1 MNRLIALDIETYDPN
16 LHELGDGSI
25 RKDGRILCCGAHG
38 DGISKVFD
46 FDNPNDIQELRDIL
60 KDPGIDKIYHN
71 GIGYD
76 LPWLYCGYDMVI
88 KGVQHDTMTR
98 AALIDEYQSLGL
110 DDCCRKLG
118 LRGKNKDETIE
129 AWYEKWQAQ
138 MKLVAKSFKKYGISD
153 NNEVIVAK
161 ENNDFETWKLSPAE
175 VEALITQS
183 YKKDVW
189 ANALVIWAD
198 PVGREM
204 MKKYNLQDCV
214 ATFNLFKAQE
224 KLIEP
229 LHNVYEMECKLVP
242 ILLDMKK
249 RGIRVDEKRMAE
261 LAAKVQEKADE
272 QERKLIDMYGVT
284 GEMIASGKKLGA
296 RLNEMGIHSPIK
308 TATGA
313 ESWAE
318 GALVRI
324 HHPVIPMIQEYKNY
338 DSILNKYLRGSLS
351 RTVINGRIHCT
362 FLPML
367 RDKESGMGGG
377 GTVTGRFSCLATG
390 TMIFTTEEGYIPIE
404 TVQSGMHT
412 ITHTGKIAKI
422 KQLLCNGIRP
432 VYLYDNIICTK
443 DHKIWD
449 GNQFKEAQYVNF
461 KSIPQERGTLQDD
474 LRRLLIREQAKHRGF
489 GSQVQDYC
497 TQYTRSLENV
507 SDSRATT
514 FTAWFKSEQSN
525 EYRIKCY
532 AWQMWRAASQ
542 LQGCHIRWPR
552 QSDDKAQWP
561 LYTVLQE
568 SYGRCDWDRPGRS
581 SISSR
586 STSCRWEQ
594 TEQRLGQSDTMHKQ
608 SSWQN
613 AQEASGETEGLSM
626 GNVLVWDLEID
637 HEDHSFLANGY
648 FVHNCK
654 APNLQ
659 QIPARNKGHG
669 QDFSQDMR
677 SLFLPEEG
685 KMIAALDY
693 SQIEAVLLG
702 HYAQGQQAVWFR
714 EQLKAGADLHNIV
727 MGMTGITYRPVVKTF
742 NYGCIYG
749 MGWKTA
755 MEKNYTLFE
764 KLAAE
769 EGLDIETFTK
779 DIYYNY
785 HKKFPVIKDTMEWC
799 QNIAKAQGYIDT
811 MGGRRQ
817 HKPKPAY
824 DPATGK
830 INDFIYKML
839 NKLIQGTAADILKT
853 ALINAYEA
861 GIYDVLDLHLLVHDE
876 QVVSVPFTKEGCE
889 ATVELQQTMANVYK
903 DQLLVPIKAE
913 CELGPNWGYWS
924 SRIYKDMQNGI
935 FNPAEFNADY
945 RETH

>member
-46 FDNPNDIQELRDIL
+46 FDNPNDVQELRDIL
-60 KDPGIDKIYHN
+60 KDPSIDKIYHN

-110 DDCCRKLG
+110 DDCCKKLG

-138 MKLVAKSFKKYGISD
+138 MKLAAKSFKKYGISD
-153 NNEVIVAK
+153 NNEVIIAK
-161 ENNDFETWKLSPAE
+161 ENNDFETWKLSPTE

-189 ANALVIWAD
+189 ANALVVWAD

-204 MKKYNLQDCV
+204 MKKYNHQDCI

-229 LHNVYEMECKLVP
+229 LRNVYEMECKLVP

-284 GEMIASGKKLGA
+284 GEMISSGRKLGA

-308 TATGA
+308 TVTGA

-351 RTVINGRIHCT
+351 RTIINGRIHCT

-377 GTVTGRFSCLATG
+377 GTVTGRFS
-390 TMIFTTEEGYIPIE
+390 
-404 TVQSGMHT
+404 
-412 ITHTGKIAKI
+412 
-422 KQLLCNGIRP
+422 
-432 VYLYDNIICTK
+432 
-443 DHKIWD
+443 
-449 GNQFKEAQYVNF
+449 
-461 KSIPQERGTLQDD
+461 
-474 LRRLLIREQAKHRGF
+474 
-489 GSQVQDYC
+489 
-497 TQYTRSLENV
+497 
-507 SDSRATT
+507 
-514 FTAWFKSEQSN
+514 
-525 EYRIKCY
+525 
-532 AWQMWRAASQ
+532 
-542 LQGCHIRWPR
+542 
-552 QSDDKAQWP
+552 
-561 LYTVLQE
+561 
-568 SYGRCDWDRPGRS
+568 
-581 SISSR
+581 
-586 STSCRWEQ
+586 
-594 TEQRLGQSDTMHKQ
+594 
-608 SSWQN
+608 
-613 AQEASGETEGLSM
+613 
-626 GNVLVWDLEID
+626 
-637 HEDHSFLANGY
+637 
-648 FVHNCK
+648 CK

-702 HYAQGQQAVWFR
+702 HYAQGQQATWFR

-876 QVVSVPFTKEGCE
+876 QVVSTPFTKEGCE

-935 FNPAEFNADY
+935 FNQAEFNADY

>member
-60 KDPGIDKIYHN
+60 KDPSIDKIYHN

-76 LPWLYCGYDMVI
+76 LPWLYCGYDMII

-129 AWYEKWQAQ
+129 VWYEKWQAQ
-138 MKLVAKSFKKYGISD
+138 MKLAAKSFKKYGISD
-153 NNEVIVAK
+153 NNEVIIAK
-161 ENNDFETWKLSPAE
+161 ENNDFETWKLSPTE

-204 MKKYNLQDCV
+204 MKKYNLQDCI

-284 GEMIASGKKLGA
+284 GEMISSGKKLGA
-296 RLNEMGIHSPIK
+296 RLNEIGIHSPIK

-318 GALVRI
+318 GALERI

-338 DSILNKYLRGSLS
+338 NSILNKYLRGSLS

-377 GTVTGRFSCLATG
+377 GTVTGRFS
-390 TMIFTTEEGYIPIE
+390 
-404 TVQSGMHT
+404 
-412 ITHTGKIAKI
+412 
-422 KQLLCNGIRP
+422 
-432 VYLYDNIICTK
+432 
-443 DHKIWD
+443 
-449 GNQFKEAQYVNF
+449 
-461 KSIPQERGTLQDD
+461 
-474 LRRLLIREQAKHRGF
+474 
-489 GSQVQDYC
+489 
-497 TQYTRSLENV
+497 
-507 SDSRATT
+507 
-514 FTAWFKSEQSN
+514 
-525 EYRIKCY
+525 
-532 AWQMWRAASQ
+532 
-542 LQGCHIRWPR
+542 
-552 QSDDKAQWP
+552 
-561 LYTVLQE
+561 
-568 SYGRCDWDRPGRS
+568 
-581 SISSR
+581 
-586 STSCRWEQ
+586 
-594 TEQRLGQSDTMHKQ
+594 
-608 SSWQN
+608 
-613 AQEASGETEGLSM
+613 
-626 GNVLVWDLEID
+626 
-637 HEDHSFLANGY
+637 
-648 FVHNCK
+648 CK

-702 HYAQGQQAVWFR
+702 HYAQGQQAAWFR
-714 EQLKAGADLHNIV
+714 EQLKAGADLHNIA

-779 DIYYNY
+779 NVYYNY

-876 QVVSVPFTKEGCE
+876 QVVSTPFTKEGCE
-889 ATVELQQTMANVYK
+889 ATVELQQIMASVYK

-935 FNPAEFNADY
+935 FNQAEFNADY

>member
-60 KDPGIDKIYHN
+60 KDPSIDKIYHN

-76 LPWLYCGYDMVI
+76 LPWLYCGYDMII

-118 LRGKNKDETIE
+118 LKGKNKDETIE
-129 AWYEKWQAQ
+129 AWYEKWQTQ
-138 MKLVAKSFKKYGISD
+138 MKLAAKSFKKYGISD
-153 NNEVIVAK
+153 NNEVIIAK
-161 ENNDFETWKLSPAE
+161 ENNDFETWKLSPTE

-189 ANALVIWAD
+189 TNALVIWAD

-204 MKKYNLQDCV
+204 MKKYNLQDCI

-284 GEMIASGKKLGA
+284 GEMISSGKKLGA
-296 RLNEMGIHSPIK
+296 RLNEIGIHSPIK

-318 GALVRI
+318 GALERI

-338 DSILNKYLRGSLS
+338 NSILNKYLRGSLS

-377 GTVTGRFSCLATG
+377 GTVTGRFS
-390 TMIFTTEEGYIPIE
+390 
-404 TVQSGMHT
+404 
-412 ITHTGKIAKI
+412 
-422 KQLLCNGIRP
+422 
-432 VYLYDNIICTK
+432 
-443 DHKIWD
+443 
-449 GNQFKEAQYVNF
+449 
-461 KSIPQERGTLQDD
+461 
-474 LRRLLIREQAKHRGF
+474 
-489 GSQVQDYC
+489 
-497 TQYTRSLENV
+497 
-507 SDSRATT
+507 
-514 FTAWFKSEQSN
+514 
-525 EYRIKCY
+525 
-532 AWQMWRAASQ
+532 
-542 LQGCHIRWPR
+542 
-552 QSDDKAQWP
+552 
-561 LYTVLQE
+561 
-568 SYGRCDWDRPGRS
+568 
-581 SISSR
+581 
-586 STSCRWEQ
+586 
-594 TEQRLGQSDTMHKQ
+594 
-608 SSWQN
+608 
-613 AQEASGETEGLSM
+613 
-626 GNVLVWDLEID
+626 
-637 HEDHSFLANGY
+637 
-648 FVHNCK
+648 CK

-702 HYAQGQQAVWFR
+702 HYAQGQQAAWFR
-714 EQLKAGADLHNIV
+714 EQLKAGADLHNIA

-779 DIYYNY
+779 NVYYNY

-876 QVVSVPFTKEGCE
+876 QVVSTPFTKEGCE
-889 ATVELQQTMANVYK
+889 ATVELQQIMASVYK

-935 FNPAEFNADY
+935 FNQAEFNADY

>member
-60 KDPGIDKIYHN
+60 KDPSIDKIYHN

-118 LRGKNKDETIE
+118 LKGKNKDETIE

-153 NNEVIVAK
+153 NNEVTVPIKDEETKKVV
-161 ENNDFETWKLSPAE
+161 DFQTWKLSAAE
-175 VEALITQS
+175 VEALVTDS

-189 ANALVIWAD
+189 ANALVVWAD

-224 KLIEP
+224 KLMEP
-229 LHNVYEMECKLVP
+229 LRNVYEMECKLVP

-284 GEMIASGKKLGA
+284 GEMISSGKKLGA

-377 GTVTGRFSCLATG
+377 GTVTGRFSC
-390 TMIFTTEEGYIPIE
+390 
-404 TVQSGMHT
+404 
-412 ITHTGKIAKI
+412 
-422 KQLLCNGIRP
+422 
-432 VYLYDNIICTK
+432 
-443 DHKIWD
+443 
-449 GNQFKEAQYVNF
+449 
-461 KSIPQERGTLQDD
+461 
-474 LRRLLIREQAKHRGF
+474 
-489 GSQVQDYC
+489 
-497 TQYTRSLENV
+497 
-507 SDSRATT
+507 
-514 FTAWFKSEQSN
+514 
-525 EYRIKCY
+525 
-532 AWQMWRAASQ
+532 
-542 LQGCHIRWPR
+542 
-552 QSDDKAQWP
+552 
-561 LYTVLQE
+561 
-568 SYGRCDWDRPGRS
+568 
-581 SISSR
+581 
-586 STSCRWEQ
+586 
-594 TEQRLGQSDTMHKQ
+594 
-608 SSWQN
+608 
-613 AQEASGETEGLSM
+613 
-626 GNVLVWDLEID
+626 
-637 HEDHSFLANGY
+637 
-648 FVHNCK
+648 K

-702 HYAQGQQAVWFR
+702 HYAQGQQANWFR

-876 QVVSVPFTKEGCE
+876 QVVSTPFTKEGCE
-889 ATVELQQTMANVYK
+889 ATVELQQIMASVYK

-935 FNPAEFNADY
+935 FNQAEFNADY

>member
-60 KDPGIDKIYHN
+60 KDPSIDKIYHN

-138 MKLVAKSFKKYGISD
+138 MKLAAKSFKKYGISD
-153 NNEVIVAK
+153 NNEVIIAK
-161 ENNDFETWKLSPAE
+161 ENNDFETWKLSPTE

-204 MKKYNLQDCV
+204 MKKYNLQDCT

-284 GEMIASGKKLGA
+284 GEMISSGKKLGA
-296 RLNEMGIHSPIK
+296 RLNEMGIHSPIR

-351 RTVINGRIHCT
+351 RTIINGRIHCT

-377 GTVTGRFSCLATG
+377 GTVTGRFS
-390 TMIFTTEEGYIPIE
+390 
-404 TVQSGMHT
+404 
-412 ITHTGKIAKI
+412 
-422 KQLLCNGIRP
+422 
-432 VYLYDNIICTK
+432 
-443 DHKIWD
+443 
-449 GNQFKEAQYVNF
+449 
-461 KSIPQERGTLQDD
+461 
-474 LRRLLIREQAKHRGF
+474 
-489 GSQVQDYC
+489 
-497 TQYTRSLENV
+497 
-507 SDSRATT
+507 
-514 FTAWFKSEQSN
+514 
-525 EYRIKCY
+525 
-532 AWQMWRAASQ
+532 
-542 LQGCHIRWPR
+542 
-552 QSDDKAQWP
+552 
-561 LYTVLQE
+561 
-568 SYGRCDWDRPGRS
+568 
-581 SISSR
+581 
-586 STSCRWEQ
+586 
-594 TEQRLGQSDTMHKQ
+594 
-608 SSWQN
+608 
-613 AQEASGETEGLSM
+613 
-626 GNVLVWDLEID
+626 
-637 HEDHSFLANGY
+637 
-648 FVHNCK
+648 CK

-702 HYAQGQQAVWFR
+702 HYAQGQQATWFR

-876 QVVSVPFTKEGCE
+876 QVVSTPFTKEGCE
-889 ATVELQQTMANVYK
+889 ATVELQQTMASVYK

>member
-1 MNRLIALDIETYDPN
+1 MLEIGGNMSRLIALDIETYDPN

-60 KDPGIDKIYHN
+60 KDPSIDKIYHN

-138 MKLVAKSFKKYGISD
+138 MKLAAKSFKKYGISD
-153 NNEVIVAK
+153 NNEVIIAK
-161 ENNDFETWKLSPAE
+161 ENNGFETWKLSPTE

-204 MKKYNLQDCV
+204 MKKYNLQDCI

-249 RGIRVDEKRMAE
+249 RGIRVDEKRMTE
-261 LAAKVQEKADE
+261 LTAKVQEKADE
-272 QERKLIDMYGVT
+272 QERKLIDMFGVT
-284 GEMIASGKKLGA
+284 GEMISSGKKLGA

-377 GTVTGRFSCLATG
+377 GTVTGRFSC
-390 TMIFTTEEGYIPIE
+390 
-404 TVQSGMHT
+404 
-412 ITHTGKIAKI
+412 
-422 KQLLCNGIRP
+422 
-432 VYLYDNIICTK
+432 
-443 DHKIWD
+443 
-449 GNQFKEAQYVNF
+449 
-461 KSIPQERGTLQDD
+461 
-474 LRRLLIREQAKHRGF
+474 
-489 GSQVQDYC
+489 
-497 TQYTRSLENV
+497 
-507 SDSRATT
+507 
-514 FTAWFKSEQSN
+514 
-525 EYRIKCY
+525 
-532 AWQMWRAASQ
+532 
-542 LQGCHIRWPR
+542 
-552 QSDDKAQWP
+552 
-561 LYTVLQE
+561 
-568 SYGRCDWDRPGRS
+568 
-581 SISSR
+581 
-586 STSCRWEQ
+586 
-594 TEQRLGQSDTMHKQ
+594 
-608 SSWQN
+608 
-613 AQEASGETEGLSM
+613 
-626 GNVLVWDLEID
+626 
-637 HEDHSFLANGY
+637 
-648 FVHNCK
+648 K

-702 HYAQGQQAVWFR
+702 HYAQGQQATWFR

-830 INDFIYKML
+830 INDFIYKMF
-839 NKLIQGTAADILKT
+839 NKLIQGTAADIFKT

-876 QVVSVPFTKEGCE
+876 QVVSTPFTKEGCE
-889 ATVELQQTMANVYK
+889 ATVELQQIMASVYK
-903 DQLLVPIKAE
+903 EQLLVPIKAE

>member
-60 KDPGIDKIYHN
+60 KDPSIDKIYHN

-138 MKLVAKSFKKYGISD
+138 MKLAAKSFKKYGISD
-153 NNEVIVAK
+153 NNEVIIAK
-161 ENNDFETWKLSPAE
+161 ENNDFETWKLSPTE

-204 MKKYNLQDCV
+204 MKKYNLQDCI

-284 GEMIASGKKLGA
+284 GEMISSGKKLGA
-296 RLNEMGIHSPIK
+296 RLNEMGIHSPIR
-308 TATGA
+308 TATGT

-351 RTVINGRIHCT
+351 RTIINGRIHCT

-367 RDKESGMGGG
+367 RDKESGIGGG
-377 GTVTGRFSCLATG
+377 GTVTGRFS
-390 TMIFTTEEGYIPIE
+390 
-404 TVQSGMHT
+404 
-412 ITHTGKIAKI
+412 
-422 KQLLCNGIRP
+422 
-432 VYLYDNIICTK
+432 
-443 DHKIWD
+443 
-449 GNQFKEAQYVNF
+449 
-461 KSIPQERGTLQDD
+461 
-474 LRRLLIREQAKHRGF
+474 
-489 GSQVQDYC
+489 
-497 TQYTRSLENV
+497 
-507 SDSRATT
+507 
-514 FTAWFKSEQSN
+514 
-525 EYRIKCY
+525 
-532 AWQMWRAASQ
+532 
-542 LQGCHIRWPR
+542 
-552 QSDDKAQWP
+552 
-561 LYTVLQE
+561 
-568 SYGRCDWDRPGRS
+568 
-581 SISSR
+581 
-586 STSCRWEQ
+586 
-594 TEQRLGQSDTMHKQ
+594 
-608 SSWQN
+608 
-613 AQEASGETEGLSM
+613 
-626 GNVLVWDLEID
+626 
-637 HEDHSFLANGY
+637 
-648 FVHNCK
+648 CK

-702 HYAQGQQAVWFR
+702 HYAQGQQAAWFR

-889 ATVELQQTMANVYK
+889 ATVELQQTMASVYK

-935 FNPAEFNADY
+935 FNQAEFNADY

>member
-1 MNRLIALDIETYDPN
+1 MSRLIALDIETYDPN

-60 KDPGIDKIYHN
+60 KDPSIDKIYHN

-110 DDCCRKLG
+110 DDCCKKLG
-118 LRGKNKDETIE
+118 LKGKNKDETIE
-129 AWYEKWQAQ
+129 VWYEKWQAQ
-138 MKLVAKSFKKYGISD
+138 MKLAAKSFKKYGISD
-153 NNEVIVAK
+153 NNEVIIAK
-161 ENNDFETWKLSPAE
+161 ENDDFETWKLSPTE

-204 MKKYNLQDCV
+204 MKKYNLQDCI

-224 KLIEP
+224 KFIEP

-272 QERKLIDMYGVT
+272 QERKLIDMFGVT
-284 GEMIASGKKLGA
+284 GEMISSGKKLGA
-296 RLNEMGIHSPIK
+296 RLNKMGIHSPIR

-351 RTVINGRIHCT
+351 RTIINGRIHCT

-377 GTVTGRFSCLATG
+377 GTVTGRFS
-390 TMIFTTEEGYIPIE
+390 
-404 TVQSGMHT
+404 
-412 ITHTGKIAKI
+412 
-422 KQLLCNGIRP
+422 
-432 VYLYDNIICTK
+432 
-443 DHKIWD
+443 
-449 GNQFKEAQYVNF
+449 
-461 KSIPQERGTLQDD
+461 
-474 LRRLLIREQAKHRGF
+474 
-489 GSQVQDYC
+489 
-497 TQYTRSLENV
+497 
-507 SDSRATT
+507 
-514 FTAWFKSEQSN
+514 
-525 EYRIKCY
+525 
-532 AWQMWRAASQ
+532 
-542 LQGCHIRWPR
+542 
-552 QSDDKAQWP
+552 
-561 LYTVLQE
+561 
-568 SYGRCDWDRPGRS
+568 
-581 SISSR
+581 
-586 STSCRWEQ
+586 
-594 TEQRLGQSDTMHKQ
+594 
-608 SSWQN
+608 
-613 AQEASGETEGLSM
+613 
-626 GNVLVWDLEID
+626 
-637 HEDHSFLANGY
+637 
-648 FVHNCK
+648 CK

-702 HYAQGQQAVWFR
+702 HYAQGQQATWFR

-779 DIYYNY
+779 DVYYNY

-876 QVVSVPFTKEGCE
+876 QVVSTPFTKEGCE
-889 ATVELQQTMANVYK
+889 ATVELQQTMASVYK
-903 DQLLVPIKAE
+903 EQLLVPIKAE

>member
-60 KDPGIDKIYHN
+60 KDPSIDKIYHN

-138 MKLVAKSFKKYGISD
+138 MKLAAKSFKKYGISD
-153 NNEVIVAK
+153 NNEVIIAK
-161 ENNDFETWKLSPAE
+161 ENNDFETWKLSSTE

-204 MKKYNLQDCV
+204 MKKYNLQDCI

-249 RGIRVDEKRMAE
+249 RGIRVDEKRMTE

-272 QERKLIDMYGVT
+272 QERKLIDMFGVT
-284 GEMIASGKKLGA
+284 GEMISSGKKLGA
-296 RLNEMGIHSPIK
+296 RLNEMGIHSPIR

-367 RDKESGMGGG
+367 RDKESGIGGG
-377 GTVTGRFSCLATG
+377 GTVTGRFS
-390 TMIFTTEEGYIPIE
+390 
-404 TVQSGMHT
+404 
-412 ITHTGKIAKI
+412 
-422 KQLLCNGIRP
+422 
-432 VYLYDNIICTK
+432 
-443 DHKIWD
+443 
-449 GNQFKEAQYVNF
+449 
-461 KSIPQERGTLQDD
+461 
-474 LRRLLIREQAKHRGF
+474 
-489 GSQVQDYC
+489 
-497 TQYTRSLENV
+497 
-507 SDSRATT
+507 
-514 FTAWFKSEQSN
+514 
-525 EYRIKCY
+525 
-532 AWQMWRAASQ
+532 
-542 LQGCHIRWPR
+542 
-552 QSDDKAQWP
+552 
-561 LYTVLQE
+561 
-568 SYGRCDWDRPGRS
+568 
-581 SISSR
+581 
-586 STSCRWEQ
+586 
-594 TEQRLGQSDTMHKQ
+594 
-608 SSWQN
+608 
-613 AQEASGETEGLSM
+613 
-626 GNVLVWDLEID
+626 
-637 HEDHSFLANGY
+637 
-648 FVHNCK
+648 CK

-702 HYAQGQQAVWFR
+702 HYAQGQQAAWFR

-935 FNPAEFNADY
+935 FNQAEFNADY

>member
-60 KDPGIDKIYHN
+60 KDPSIDKIYHN

-88 KGVQHDTMTR
+88 KGIQHDTMTR

-110 DDCCRKLG
+110 DDCCKKLG

-138 MKLVAKSFKKYGISD
+138 MKLAAKSFKKDGISD
-153 NNEVIVAK
+153 NNEIIIAK

-284 GEMIASGKKLGA
+284 GEMISSGKKLGA
-296 RLNEMGIHSPIK
+296 RLNEMGIHSPIR

-377 GTVTGRFSCLATG
+377 GTVTGRFS
-390 TMIFTTEEGYIPIE
+390 
-404 TVQSGMHT
+404 
-412 ITHTGKIAKI
+412 
-422 KQLLCNGIRP
+422 
-432 VYLYDNIICTK
+432 
-443 DHKIWD
+443 
-449 GNQFKEAQYVNF
+449 
-461 KSIPQERGTLQDD
+461 
-474 LRRLLIREQAKHRGF
+474 
-489 GSQVQDYC
+489 
-497 TQYTRSLENV
+497 
-507 SDSRATT
+507 
-514 FTAWFKSEQSN
+514 
-525 EYRIKCY
+525 
-532 AWQMWRAASQ
+532 
-542 LQGCHIRWPR
+542 
-552 QSDDKAQWP
+552 
-561 LYTVLQE
+561 
-568 SYGRCDWDRPGRS
+568 
-581 SISSR
+581 
-586 STSCRWEQ
+586 
-594 TEQRLGQSDTMHKQ
+594 
-608 SSWQN
+608 
-613 AQEASGETEGLSM
+613 
-626 GNVLVWDLEID
+626 
-637 HEDHSFLANGY
+637 
-648 FVHNCK
+648 CK

-935 FNPAEFNADY
+935 FNPEEFNADY

>member
-1 MNRLIALDIETYDPN
+1 MSRLIALDIETYDPN

-60 KDPGIDKIYHN
+60 KDPSIDKIYHN

-76 LPWLYCGYDMVI
+76 LPWLYCGYDMII

-138 MKLVAKSFKKYGISD
+138 MKLAAKGFKKYGISD
-153 NNEVIVAK
+153 NNEVIIAK
-161 ENNDFETWKLSPAE
+161 ENNDFETWKLSPTE

-204 MKKYNLQDCV
+204 MKKYNLQDCI

-284 GEMIASGKKLGA
+284 GEMISSGKKLGA
-296 RLNEMGIHSPIK
+296 RLNEIGIHSPIK

-318 GALVRI
+318 GALERI

-338 DSILNKYLRGSLS
+338 SSILNKYLRGSLS

-377 GTVTGRFSCLATG
+377 GTVTGRFS
-390 TMIFTTEEGYIPIE
+390 
-404 TVQSGMHT
+404 
-412 ITHTGKIAKI
+412 
-422 KQLLCNGIRP
+422 
-432 VYLYDNIICTK
+432 
-443 DHKIWD
+443 
-449 GNQFKEAQYVNF
+449 
-461 KSIPQERGTLQDD
+461 
-474 LRRLLIREQAKHRGF
+474 
-489 GSQVQDYC
+489 
-497 TQYTRSLENV
+497 
-507 SDSRATT
+507 
-514 FTAWFKSEQSN
+514 
-525 EYRIKCY
+525 
-532 AWQMWRAASQ
+532 
-542 LQGCHIRWPR
+542 
-552 QSDDKAQWP
+552 
-561 LYTVLQE
+561 
-568 SYGRCDWDRPGRS
+568 
-581 SISSR
+581 
-586 STSCRWEQ
+586 
-594 TEQRLGQSDTMHKQ
+594 
-608 SSWQN
+608 
-613 AQEASGETEGLSM
+613 
-626 GNVLVWDLEID
+626 
-637 HEDHSFLANGY
+637 
-648 FVHNCK
+648 CK

-702 HYAQGQQAVWFR
+702 HYAQGQQAAWFR
-714 EQLKAGADLHNIV
+714 EQLKAGADLHNIA

-779 DIYYNY
+779 NVYYNY

-876 QVVSVPFTKEGCE
+876 QVVSTPFTKEGCE
-889 ATVELQQTMANVYK
+889 ATVELQQTMASVYK
-903 DQLLVPIKAE
+903 EQLLVPIKAE

>member
-1 MNRLIALDIETYDPN
+1 MSRLIALDIETYDPN

-60 KDPGIDKIYHN
+60 KDPSIDKIYHN

-129 AWYEKWQAQ
+129 AWYEKWQTQ
-138 MKLVAKSFKKYGISD
+138 MKLAAKSFKKYGISD
-153 NNEVIVAK
+153 NNEVIIAK
-161 ENNDFETWKLSPAE
+161 ENNDFETWKLSPTE

-204 MKKYNLQDCV
+204 MKKYNLQDCI

-284 GEMIASGKKLGA
+284 GEMISSGKKLGA
-296 RLNEMGIHSPIK
+296 RLNEIGIHSPIK

-318 GALVRI
+318 GALERI

-338 DSILNKYLRGSLS
+338 DSILNKYLKGSLS

-377 GTVTGRFSCLATG
+377 GTVTGRFS
-390 TMIFTTEEGYIPIE
+390 
-404 TVQSGMHT
+404 
-412 ITHTGKIAKI
+412 
-422 KQLLCNGIRP
+422 
-432 VYLYDNIICTK
+432 
-443 DHKIWD
+443 
-449 GNQFKEAQYVNF
+449 
-461 KSIPQERGTLQDD
+461 
-474 LRRLLIREQAKHRGF
+474 
-489 GSQVQDYC
+489 
-497 TQYTRSLENV
+497 
-507 SDSRATT
+507 
-514 FTAWFKSEQSN
+514 
-525 EYRIKCY
+525 
-532 AWQMWRAASQ
+532 
-542 LQGCHIRWPR
+542 
-552 QSDDKAQWP
+552 
-561 LYTVLQE
+561 
-568 SYGRCDWDRPGRS
+568 
-581 SISSR
+581 
-586 STSCRWEQ
+586 
-594 TEQRLGQSDTMHKQ
+594 
-608 SSWQN
+608 
-613 AQEASGETEGLSM
+613 
-626 GNVLVWDLEID
+626 
-637 HEDHSFLANGY
+637 
-648 FVHNCK
+648 CK

-702 HYAQGQQAVWFR
+702 HYAQGQQATWFR

-779 DIYYNY
+779 DVYYSY

-876 QVVSVPFTKEGCE
+876 QVVSTPFTKEGCE

-903 DQLLVPIKAE
+903 EQLLVPIKAE

>member
-60 KDPGIDKIYHN
+60 KDPSIDKIYHN

-76 LPWLYCGYDMVI
+76 LPWLYCGYDMII

-110 DDCCRKLG
+110 DDCCKKLG

-138 MKLVAKSFKKYGISD
+138 MKLAAKSFKKYGISD
-153 NNEVIVAK
+153 NNEVIIAK
-161 ENNDFETWKLSPAE
+161 ENNDFETWKLSPTE

-204 MKKYNLQDCV
+204 MKKYNLQDCI

-284 GEMIASGKKLGA
+284 GEMISSGKKLGV
-296 RLNEMGIHSPIK
+296 RLNEIGIHSPIK

-318 GALVRI
+318 GALERI

-338 DSILNKYLRGSLS
+338 NSILNKYLRGSLS

-377 GTVTGRFSCLATG
+377 GTVTGRFS
-390 TMIFTTEEGYIPIE
+390 
-404 TVQSGMHT
+404 
-412 ITHTGKIAKI
+412 
-422 KQLLCNGIRP
+422 
-432 VYLYDNIICTK
+432 
-443 DHKIWD
+443 
-449 GNQFKEAQYVNF
+449 
-461 KSIPQERGTLQDD
+461 
-474 LRRLLIREQAKHRGF
+474 
-489 GSQVQDYC
+489 
-497 TQYTRSLENV
+497 
-507 SDSRATT
+507 
-514 FTAWFKSEQSN
+514 
-525 EYRIKCY
+525 
-532 AWQMWRAASQ
+532 
-542 LQGCHIRWPR
+542 
-552 QSDDKAQWP
+552 
-561 LYTVLQE
+561 
-568 SYGRCDWDRPGRS
+568 
-581 SISSR
+581 
-586 STSCRWEQ
+586 
-594 TEQRLGQSDTMHKQ
+594 
-608 SSWQN
+608 
-613 AQEASGETEGLSM
+613 
-626 GNVLVWDLEID
+626 
-637 HEDHSFLANGY
+637 
-648 FVHNCK
+648 CK

-702 HYAQGQQAVWFR
+702 HYAQGQQATWFR

-779 DIYYNY
+779 DVYYNY

-876 QVVSVPFTKEGCE
+876 QVVSTPFTKEGCE
-889 ATVELQQTMANVYK
+889 ATVELQQTMASVYK
-903 DQLLVPIKAE
+903 EQLLVPIKAE

>member
-60 KDPGIDKIYHN
+60 KDPSIDKIYHN

-129 AWYEKWQAQ
+129 AWYEKWQTQ
-138 MKLVAKSFKKYGISD
+138 MKLAAKSFKKYGISD
-153 NNEVIVAK
+153 NNEVIIAK
-161 ENNDFETWKLSPAE
+161 ENNDFETWKLSPTE

-204 MKKYNLQDCV
+204 MKKYNLQDCI
-214 ATFNLFKAQE
+214 ATFDLFKAQE

-284 GEMIASGKKLGA
+284 GEMISSGKKLGA
-296 RLNEMGIHSPIK
+296 RLNEIGIHSPIK

-318 GALVRI
+318 GALERI

-338 DSILNKYLRGSLS
+338 SSILNKYLRGSLS

-377 GTVTGRFSCLATG
+377 GTVTGRFS
-390 TMIFTTEEGYIPIE
+390 
-404 TVQSGMHT
+404 
-412 ITHTGKIAKI
+412 
-422 KQLLCNGIRP
+422 
-432 VYLYDNIICTK
+432 
-443 DHKIWD
+443 
-449 GNQFKEAQYVNF
+449 
-461 KSIPQERGTLQDD
+461 
-474 LRRLLIREQAKHRGF
+474 
-489 GSQVQDYC
+489 
-497 TQYTRSLENV
+497 
-507 SDSRATT
+507 
-514 FTAWFKSEQSN
+514 
-525 EYRIKCY
+525 
-532 AWQMWRAASQ
+532 
-542 LQGCHIRWPR
+542 
-552 QSDDKAQWP
+552 
-561 LYTVLQE
+561 
-568 SYGRCDWDRPGRS
+568 
-581 SISSR
+581 
-586 STSCRWEQ
+586 
-594 TEQRLGQSDTMHKQ
+594 
-608 SSWQN
+608 
-613 AQEASGETEGLSM
+613 
-626 GNVLVWDLEID
+626 
-637 HEDHSFLANGY
+637 
-648 FVHNCK
+648 CK

-702 HYAQGQQAVWFR
+702 HYAQGQQAAWFR
-714 EQLKAGADLHNIV
+714 EQLKAGADLHNIA

-779 DIYYNY
+779 NVYYNY

-876 QVVSVPFTKEGCE
+876 QVVSTPFTKEGCE
-889 ATVELQQTMANVYK
+889 ATVELQQIMASVYK

-935 FNPAEFNADY
+935 FNQAEFNADY

>member
-46 FDNPNDIQELRDIL
+46 FDNPNDVQELRDIL
-60 KDPGIDKIYHN
+60 KDPNIDKIYHN

-129 AWYEKWQAQ
+129 VWYEKWQAQ
-138 MKLVAKSFKKYGISD
+138 MKLAAKSFKKYGISD
-153 NNEVIVAK
+153 NNEVIIAK

-189 ANALVIWAD
+189 ANALVVWAD

-204 MKKYNLQDCV
+204 MKKYNLQDCA

-224 KLIEP
+224 KLMEP
-229 LHNVYEMECKLVP
+229 LRNVYEMECKLVP

-272 QERKLIDMYGVT
+272 QEHKLIDMYGVT
-284 GEMIASGKKLGA
+284 GEMISSGKKLGA

-377 GTVTGRFSCLATG
+377 GTVTGRFSC
-390 TMIFTTEEGYIPIE
+390 
-404 TVQSGMHT
+404 
-412 ITHTGKIAKI
+412 
-422 KQLLCNGIRP
+422 
-432 VYLYDNIICTK
+432 
-443 DHKIWD
+443 
-449 GNQFKEAQYVNF
+449 
-461 KSIPQERGTLQDD
+461 
-474 LRRLLIREQAKHRGF
+474 
-489 GSQVQDYC
+489 
-497 TQYTRSLENV
+497 
-507 SDSRATT
+507 
-514 FTAWFKSEQSN
+514 
-525 EYRIKCY
+525 
-532 AWQMWRAASQ
+532 
-542 LQGCHIRWPR
+542 
-552 QSDDKAQWP
+552 
-561 LYTVLQE
+561 
-568 SYGRCDWDRPGRS
+568 
-581 SISSR
+581 
-586 STSCRWEQ
+586 
-594 TEQRLGQSDTMHKQ
+594 
-608 SSWQN
+608 
-613 AQEASGETEGLSM
+613 
-626 GNVLVWDLEID
+626 
-637 HEDHSFLANGY
+637 
-648 FVHNCK
+648 K

-702 HYAQGQQAVWFR
+702 HYAQGQQATWFR

-749 MGWKTA
+749 MGWQTA
-755 MEKNYTLFE
+755 MEKNYVLFE
-764 KLAAE
+764 KLARS
-769 EGLDIETFTK
+769 EGKDIESFTK
-779 DIYYNY
+779 EIYYNY
-785 HKKFPVIKDTMEWC
+785 HKKFPVVKDTMAWA
-799 QNIAKAQGYIDT
+799 QDIARAYGYIDT
-811 MGGRRQ
+811 MGGRRL
-817 HKPKPAY
+817 HKPTPQY

-830 INDFIYKML
+830 INDYLYKML
-839 NKLIQGTAADILKT
+839 NKLIQGTAADILKQ
-853 ALINAYEA
+853 ALITADEA
-861 GIYDVLDLHLLVHDE
+861 GIYDVLTLHLLVHDE
-876 QVVSVPFTKEGCE
+876 QVNSVPFTKEGTE
-889 ATVELQQTMANVYK
+889 AAVELQHIMGSVYK
-903 DQLLVPIKAE
+903 EQLLVPIKAE

-924 SRIYKDMQNGI
+924 SRIYKDMQQGI
-935 FNPAEFNADY
+935 FNPAEFEADY
-945 RETH
+945 KETH

>member
-138 MKLVAKSFKKYGISD
+138 MKLAAKSFKKYGISD
-153 NNEVIVAK
+153 DNEVIIAK
-161 ENNDFETWKLSPAE
+161 ENNDFETWKLSPTE

-183 YKKDVW
+183 YKKDIW

-249 RGIRVDEKRMAE
+249 RGIRVDEKRMTE

-272 QERKLIDMYGVT
+272 QERKLVDMFGVT
-284 GEMIASGKKLGA
+284 GEMISSGKKLGA
-296 RLNEMGIHSPIK
+296 RLNEMGIHSPIR

-351 RTVINGRIHCT
+351 RTIINGRIHCT

-377 GTVTGRFSCLATG
+377 GTVTGRFSC
-390 TMIFTTEEGYIPIE
+390 
-404 TVQSGMHT
+404 
-412 ITHTGKIAKI
+412 
-422 KQLLCNGIRP
+422 
-432 VYLYDNIICTK
+432 
-443 DHKIWD
+443 
-449 GNQFKEAQYVNF
+449 
-461 KSIPQERGTLQDD
+461 
-474 LRRLLIREQAKHRGF
+474 
-489 GSQVQDYC
+489 
-497 TQYTRSLENV
+497 
-507 SDSRATT
+507 
-514 FTAWFKSEQSN
+514 
-525 EYRIKCY
+525 
-532 AWQMWRAASQ
+532 
-542 LQGCHIRWPR
+542 
-552 QSDDKAQWP
+552 
-561 LYTVLQE
+561 
-568 SYGRCDWDRPGRS
+568 
-581 SISSR
+581 
-586 STSCRWEQ
+586 
-594 TEQRLGQSDTMHKQ
+594 
-608 SSWQN
+608 
-613 AQEASGETEGLSM
+613 
-626 GNVLVWDLEID
+626 
-637 HEDHSFLANGY
+637 
-648 FVHNCK
+648 K

-677 SLFLPEEG
+677 ALFLPEEG

-702 HYAQGQQAVWFR
+702 HYAQGQQATWFR

-876 QVVSVPFTKEGCE
+876 QVVSTPFTKEGCE
-889 ATVELQQTMANVYK
+889 ATVELQQTMASVYK

-935 FNPAEFNADY
+935 FNPEEFNADY